1 VKFKKYLLFLLFTIF
16 INNVWSQTNF
26 YFGGTSGSGTG
37 MSAMLT
43 ASACTPTYDT
53 TLLFY
58 RGGNYGSYGNTLISG
73 TACPTRIDSTI
84 SFYRGGNYGS
94 YGSTLI
100 SATTCPFFLDST
112 ISFYRG
118 GNYGSYGNTKI
129 NASLCLF
136 SLDSSLLIFR
146 GGNYGAYGT
155 TLISAST
162 CPLPDPINI
171 WAGGASS
178 TNNALSINN
187 NTSNN
192 TSGPFISTIADTTI
206 INGNC
211 ITLSTSGIGAT
222 SYSWSPSNGLS
233 DPNIANPVANPTTT
247 TIYTVTGTGSSAGCR
262 NQATV
267 IVNVNNNNGATSIS
281 YPSQISTAI
290 TTVQN
295 VALTGI
301 TNGVFTANSANL
313 KINASNG
320 AITPNTSSVGTYVVT
335 YTYGICNN
343 TVTTNVTITADATDH
358 GEVVYPNFYMGATSG
373 LLTPSVVVTQ
383 SSCTIPIDYTLL
395 LYRGGTTEI
404 VAANKSLIQGACTA
418 LIDYTTVIYA
428 GGTTG
433 ANTPKAIL
441 SQSACTPYVNPS
453 NTIYMGGTTG
463 ANTPRV
469 FLNNAACTVPAGTNF
484 YIGGSGTGYGNGSL
498 SPSTSANNGTA
509 VATRSD
515 TTICPGTPIVLSS
528 RGATNYTWT
537 PATGLDNTLNPSP
550 TATPITTTTYT
561 VVGSGAGVG
570 CINTAK
576 VTITVLKDTL
586 TNVSY
591 GAYNFDETDMRVKK
605 VNYIIGPLTGT
616 FTSSPSGLEFNP
628 SNGSFTPGLSTSG
641 VYAINY
647 NYTKGAC
654 NYTYVSNINITT
666 LPPSITYPSPSVFYI
681 NYDAITVSPTNSGGR
696 AIAYEAMDA
705 LPTGLT
711 INASTGVISGTPVA
725 LVENAS
731 VRIRAYNLNKLGG
744 INYSD
749 IYTMTIAVRKPIIS
763 STTSSIASMNTTY
776 GSASSENIVNVSGQY
791 IIQNIVVTPPTG
803 FEVSRTTGTGFANTV
818 TITQSG
824 GNIASTNIYLRIK
837 NNAAVG
843 NLTGTVLFRSQAAD
857 DLAITLAT
865 SYVAPAPLTIAARY
879 FQKFYGSKIVLGAG
893 NSNFIATGLKNN
905 ETIGSITLTAA
916 GGTAANDVPGLYAIT
931 PSAAIGGSF
940 SSANYNINY
949 TAAQF
954 EVLYSLYGFTMSGST
969 SNWVQGKVPIPKISG
984 GVISLITNTSA
995 RYTASIPTSFAN
1007 IIQRGVC
1014 WNTTMNPTIGNNK
1027 VIDGA
1032 TTTGSLTANLTGLTS
1047 GTTYYIRTYI
1057 TVGSFTYYGPNVKFV
1072 TSIANDGS
1080 SIAKAAV
1087 SGVQL
1092 RADFPSLTSGWY
1104 YIKSA
1109 SMPNALEMYVD
1120 MTEDGGGY
1128 DFYLIKNGT
1137 SVSSVTET
1145 NSGTALG
1152 LDLVM
1157 PRSTGHWKAMSNAV
1171 IAGIARGASIVGSG
1185 NYASFFQ
1192 TTYGVYRTTNAG
1204 NGGGDYTN
1212 KVLRHSSYGG
1222 TTNAADWRVKDGG
1235 KWWLRD
1241 NAHSEPNGDYNN
1253 NGLLGLHAGGYTFPN
1268 PYDYSNIGFNDGG
1281 AYSTGQYYLVSTNT
1295 KQ

>member
-1 VKFKKYLLFLLFTIF
+1 MNLKKYLLFLFFTIF
-16 INNVWSQTNF
+16 INNVWAQTNF
-26 YFGGTSGSGTG
+26 YFGGTSGAGTG
-37 MSAMLT
+37 MSAVLT
-43 ASACTPTYDT
+43 AAACTPTYDT
-53 TLLFY
+53 TVLFY
-58 RGGNYGSYGNTLISG
+58 RGGNYGSYGNTIISG
-73 TACPTRIDSTI
+73 AACPTRIDTTI

-94 YGSTLI
+94 Y
-100 SATTCPFFLDST
+100 ATTFISEISCPTYLDTT

-118 GNYGSYGNTKI
+118 GNYGSYSNTNI
-129 NASLCLF
+129 NGSLCLY

-146 GGNYGAYGT
+146 GGNYGSYSN

-162 CPLPDPINI
+162 CPLPEPVNI
-171 WAGGASS
+171 WMGGESS
-178 TNNALSINN
+178 NNATANLNN
-187 NTSNN
+187 TTSNN

-206 INGNC
+206 MNGNC
-211 ITLSTSGIGAT
+211 VTLTTSGVGAT

-233 DPNIANPVANPTTT
+233 DPNISNPVANPTTT
-247 TIYTVTGTGSSAGCR
+247 TTYTVTGSGSSEGCR
-262 NQATV
+262 SQATV
-267 IVNVNNNNGATSIS
+267 IVKVNTDNGATSIS

-295 VALTGI
+295 VTLTGI

-313 KINASNG
+313 KINSSNG

-343 TVTTNVTITADATDH
+343 TLTTNVIITADASDH

-373 LLTPSVVVTQ
+373 LLTPNVTITQ
-383 SSCTIPIDYTLL
+383 ASCTVPIDYTLIF
-395 LYRGGTTEI
+395 YRGGTTEL
-404 VAANKSLIQGACTA
+404 VAPSKILNQEACTA
-418 LIDYTTVIYA
+418 LIDYTTAIYT

-433 ANTPKAIL
+433 VNTPKSIL
-441 SQSACTPYVNPS
+441 PQSACTPYVNPS

-463 ANTPRV
+463 ANVPRV
-469 FLNNAACTVPAGTNF
+469 ILNNSACTVPAGTNF

-498 SPSTSANNGTA
+498 APSTSANNGTA

-515 TTICPGTPIVLSS
+515 TTICPGTPIILTS

-537 PATGLDNTLNPSP
+537 PATGLDNSLNPSP

-666 LPPSITYPSPSVFYI
+666 LPPSITYPAPSVFYI
-681 NYDAITVSPTNSGGR
+681 NYSAITATPTNSGGR

-711 INASTGVISGTPVA
+711 INASTGVISGTPTS

-749 IYTMTIAVRKPIIS
+749 IYTMTISVRKPIIN
-763 STTSSIASMNTTY
+763 STTSSIASMNTIY
-776 GSASSENIVNVSGQY
+776 GVASTESTFNISGQY
-791 IIQNIVVTPPTG
+791 IIQNIIVTPPTG
-803 FEVSRTTGTGFANTV
+803 FEISRTTGIGFGNTV
-818 TITQSG
+818 SITQSG
-824 GNIASTNIYLRIK
+824 GNITSTTIYLRIK

-843 NLTGTVLFRSQAAD
+843 NLTGTVLLRSQAAD
-857 DLAITLAT
+857 DFNIALAT
-865 SYVAPAPLTIAARY
+865 SYVAPAPLTISGKY
-879 FQKFYGSKIVLGAG
+879 FQKFYGSKITLGAG
-893 NSNFIATGLKNN
+893 NSNFIATGLMNS
-905 ETIGSITLTAA
+905 ETIGSVTITPA

-931 PSAAIGGSF
+931 PSAAIGGTF
-940 SSANYNINY
+940 STANYNITY
-949 TAAQF
+949 TAGQF
-954 EVLYSLYGFTMSGST
+954 EVLYSLYGFTMSGNA

-984 GVISLITNTSA
+984 GVISLVTNNSA
-995 RYTASIPTSFAN
+995 RYTATIPTSFSN

-1014 WNTTMNPTIGNNK
+1014 WNTTINPTIGNTK
-1027 VIDGA
+1027 IIDGA
-1032 TTTGSLTANLTGLTS
+1032 TTTGNLIANLTGLTDATVYYVRTFITI
-1047 GTTYYIRTYI
+1047 GTY
-1057 TVGSFTYYGPNVKFV
+1057 TYYGPNVKFV
-1072 TSIANDGS
+1072 TAIGNDGS
-1080 SIAKAAV
+1080 TIAKAAV

-1092 RADFPSLTSGWY
+1092 HADFPSLPSGWY
-1104 YIKSA
+1104 WIKSA
-1109 SMPNALEMYVD
+1109 TMPNALEMYVD

-1128 DFYLIKNGT
+1128 DFYFITNGPDVNTVTATNGGT
-1137 SVSSVTET
+1137 S
-1145 NSGTALG
+1145 LG

-1171 IAGIARGASIVGSG
+1171 LAGIARGASKVGSG
-1185 NYASFFQ
+1185 TYASFFQ
-1192 TTYGVYRTTNAG
+1192 TTYGVYRNTNAG
-1204 NGGGDYTN
+1204 NGGNSYTN
-1212 KVLRHSSYGG
+1212 KVMRSASYGG

-1235 KWWLRD
+1235 RWWLRD
-1241 NAHSEPNGDYNN
+1241 GTHSEPNGDYTS
-1253 NGLLGLHAGGYTFPN
+1253 NGLLGLQAGGYVFPN
-1268 PYDYSNIGFNDGG
+1268 PYDNSNIGFNDGG
-1281 AYSTGQYYLVSTNT
+1281 AYSTGAYYLVSTNT

>member
-1 VKFKKYLLFLLFTIF
+1 MNLKKYLLFLFFTIF
-16 INNVWSQTNF
+16 INNVWAQTNF
-26 YFGGTSGSGTG
+26 YFGGTSGAGTG
-37 MSAMLT
+37 MSAVLT
-43 ASACTPTYDT
+43 AAACTPTYDT
-53 TLLFY
+53 TVLFY
-58 RGGNYGSYGNTLISG
+58 RGGNYGSYGNTIISG
-73 TACPTRIDSTI
+73 AACPTRIDSTI

-94 YGSTLI
+94 Y
-100 SATTCPFFLDST
+100 ATTFISEISCPTYLDTT

-118 GNYGSYGNTKI
+118 GNYGSYSNTNI
-129 NASLCLF
+129 NGSLCLY

-146 GGNYGAYGT
+146 GGNYGSYSN

-162 CPLPDPINI
+162 CPLPEPVNI
-171 WAGGASS
+171 WMGGASS
-178 TNNALSINN
+178 NNAPANLNN
-187 NTSNN
+187 TTSNN

-206 INGNC
+206 MNGNC
-211 ITLSTSGIGAT
+211 VTLTTSGVGAT

-233 DPNIANPVANPTTT
+233 NPNISNPVANPTTT
-247 TIYTVTGTGSSAGCR
+247 TTYTVTGSGSSAGCR
-262 NQATV
+262 SQATV
-267 IVNVNNNNGATSIS
+267 IVKVNTDNGATSIS

-295 VALTGI
+295 VTLTGI

-313 KINASNG
+313 KINSSNG

-343 TVTTNVTITADATDH
+343 TLTTNVIITADASDH

-373 LLTPSVVVTQ
+373 LLTPNVTLTQ
-383 SSCTIPIDYTLL
+383 ASCTVPIDYTLIF
-395 LYRGGTTEI
+395 YRGGTTEL
-404 VAANKSLIQGACTA
+404 VAPSKTLNQEACTA
-418 LIDYTTVIYA
+418 LIDYTTAIYT

-433 ANTPKAIL
+433 SNTPKSIL
-441 SQSACTPYVNPS
+441 PQSACTPYVNPS

-463 ANTPRV
+463 ANVPRV
-469 FLNNAACTVPAGTNF
+469 NLINSACTVPAGTNF

-498 SPSTSANNGTA
+498 APSTSANNGTA

-515 TTICPGTPIVLSS
+515 TTICPGTPIILTS

-537 PATGLDNTLNPSP
+537 PATGLDNSLNPSP

-666 LPPSITYPSPSVFYI
+666 LPPSITYPAPSVFYI
-681 NYDAITVSPTNSGGR
+681 NYAAINATPTNSGGR
-696 AIAYEAMDA
+696 AIAYEAMDD

-711 INASTGVISGTPVA
+711 INASTGVISGTPTS

-749 IYTMTIAVRKPIIS
+749 IYTMTISVRKPIIS
-763 STTSSIASMNTTY
+763 STTSSIASMNTIY
-776 GSASSENIVNVSGQY
+776 GVASTENTLNISGQY
-791 IIQNIVVTPPTG
+791 IIQNIIVTPPTG

-818 TITQSG
+818 SITQSG
-824 GNIASTNIYLRIK
+824 GNITSTTIYLRIK

-843 NLTGTVLFRSQAAD
+843 NLTGTVLLRSQAAD
-857 DLAITLAT
+857 DFNIALAT
-865 SYVAPAPLTIAARY
+865 SYVAPAPLTISGKY
-879 FQKFYGSKIVLGAG
+879 FQKFYGSKITLGAG
-893 NSNFIATGLKNN
+893 NTNFTSTGLKNS
-905 ETIGSITLTAA
+905 ETIGSVTLTPA
-916 GGTAANDVPGLYAIT
+916 GGTAANDAPGLYAIT
-931 PSAAIGGSF
+931 PSAAIGGTF
-940 SSANYNINY
+940 STANYNITY
-949 TAAQF
+949 TAGQF
-954 EVLYSLYGFTMSGST
+954 EVLYSLYGFTMSGNA

-984 GVISLITNTSA
+984 GVISLVTNNSA
-995 RYTASIPTSFAN
+995 RYTASISTSFSN

-1014 WNTTMNPTIGNNK
+1014 WNTTINPTIGNTK
-1027 VIDGA
+1027 IVDGA
-1032 TTTGSLTANLTGLTS
+1032 TTTGNLTANLTGLTDATVYYVRTFITI
-1047 GTTYYIRTYI
+1047 GTY
-1057 TVGSFTYYGPNVKFV
+1057 TYYGPNVKFV
-1072 TSIANDGS
+1072 TAIGNDGS
-1080 SIAKAAV
+1080 TIAKAAV

-1092 RADFPSLTSGWY
+1092 HADFPALASGWY
-1104 YIKSA
+1104 WIKSP
-1109 SMPNALEMYVD
+1109 SMTNALEMYVD

-1128 DFYLIKNGT
+1128 DFYFITAGP
-1137 SVSSVTET
+1137 SVSTVTET
-1145 NSGTALG
+1145 NGGTSLG

-1157 PRSTGHWKAMSNAV
+1157 PRSTGHWRAMSNAV
-1171 IAGIARGASIVGSG
+1171 IAGIARGASKVGSG
-1185 NYASFFQ
+1185 TYASFFQ
-1192 TTYGVYRTTNAG
+1192 TTYGVYRNTNAG
-1204 NGGGDYTN
+1204 NGGNSYTN
-1212 KVLRHSSYGG
+1212 KVMRSASYGG

-1241 NAHSEPNGDYNN
+1241 NAHSEPNGDYTS
-1253 NGLLGLHAGGYTFPN
+1253 NGLLGLQAGGYVFPN
-1268 PYDYSNIGFNDGG
+1268 PYDNSNIGFNDGG
-1281 AYSTGQYYLVSTNT
+1281 AYSTGLYYLVSTNT